1 MSNFQDHFSRHAA
14 LYRDYRPRY
23 PAALF
28 TAIAEAA
35 PAREAAWDCGCGNGQ
50 ASLGLAAAFDRVF
63 ATDASAQQVG
73 SAERHPKVHYSVSTA
88 EASTLDS
95 NTVDAVLVAQA
106 LHWFDVP
113 RFYDEVARVCRPGG
127 LFVAVMYELA
137 TIDEAIDTAVLEFYR
152 GDIGPYWPG
161 DRRHIDSGYASI
173 PRRFPEVPFPTLT
186 MTVAWTLEQ
195 FTGYLATW
203 SAVQRYR
210 SATGRDP
217 LPALAQTLAPLWG
230 DTPEARRTVSW
241 PLRTIT
247 GRVA

>member
-1 MSNFQDHFSRHAA
+1 M
-14 LYRDYRPRY
+14 
-23 PAALF
+23 
-28 TAIAEAA
+28 
-35 PAREAAWDCGCGNGQ
+35 
-50 ASLGLAAAFDRVF
+50 
-63 ATDASAQQVG
+63 
-73 SAERHPKVHYSVSTA
+73 STA

-137 TIDEAIDTAVLEFYR
+137 SIDAAIDDAVLAFYQ

-161 DRRHIDSGYASI
+161 DRRHIETGYATI
-173 PRRFPEVPFPTLT
+173 PRRFPEVPFPALT
-186 MTVAWTLEQ
+186 MTAAWTLDQ
-195 FTGYLATW
+195 FMGYLATW

-210 SATGRDP
+210 NATGRDP
-217 LPALAQTLAPLWG
+217 LPALAGTLAPLWG
-230 DTPEARRTVSW
+230 AAADTVRTVSW

-247 GRVA
+247 GRVG